1 MTSTR
6 ILLLLPA
13 ILGLLACQPAE
24 PSQKALTPAASQDS
38 IDTGPFQS
46 GVIKI
51 GVVASD
57 FDRSYKFYTE
67 VVGMTQT
74 SSFEIDSTF
83 GSNSGLTDGTP
94 FKVAVLKL
102 VDSPDATEWKLL
114 SFGKPAAHP
123 TQKFIHDDVGMQY
136 VTIMVKDMAPFL
148 ERIQAN
154 QVPLLGNTPVK
165 LSGGRDFVLIQD
177 PDGNFVELISEP

>member
-1 MTSTR
+1 MNQLR
-6 ILLLLPA
+6 PF
-13 ILGLLACQPAE
+13 LATMALASLFACE
-24 PSQKALTPAASQDS
+24 PSQPSGSAQAEALPASTDS
-38 IDTGPFQS
+38 SEFSS

-57 FDRSYKFYTE
+57 FDRSYAFYTK
-67 VVGMTQT
+67 VIGMTQT
-74 SSFEIDSTF
+74 SGFEIDSTF

-94 FKVAVLKL
+94 FKVAVLRL

-123 TQKFIHDDVGMQY
+123 AQKFIHDDVGMQY

-148 ERIQAN
+148 ERIRENA
-154 QVPLLGNTPVK
+154 VPLLGKTPVK
-165 LSGGRDFVLIQD
+165 LGDGRDFVLIQD
-177 PDGNFVELISEP
+177 PDGNFVELISQP